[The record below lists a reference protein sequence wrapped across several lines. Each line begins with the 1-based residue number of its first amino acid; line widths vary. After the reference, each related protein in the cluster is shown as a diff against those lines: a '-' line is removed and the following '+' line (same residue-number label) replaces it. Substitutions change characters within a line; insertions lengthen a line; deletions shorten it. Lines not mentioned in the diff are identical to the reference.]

1 MLAWVEAMTRSLHL
15 AAVALLMGAGV
26 VVAAP
31 AVTSHDPQPRSA
43 AVSPASTEKRP
54 DFVLHVDSKSRCVW
68 RVSTVDGKRQ
78 GDRLP
83 CAKAAKQTMSRKT
96 ASARE

>member
-1 MLAWVEAMTRSLHL
+1 MTRSLHL

-26 VVAAP
+26 VAAAP
-31 AVTSHDPQPRSA
+31 AVTSHGPLPQS
-43 AVSPASTEKRP
+43 AVSSAPAAARP

-68 RVSTVDGKRQ
+68 RVSTVDGKRH

-83 CAKAAKQTMSRKT
+83 CAKAAKQMTSRKT
-96 ASARE
+96 ASAQE